1 MGKRFHRPTTI
12 GFGVMRRMI
21 EGSTNPSVT
30 PTAMAY
36 VSAWQR
42 RWRSLWLR
50 TSAGDSVETLD
61 SSGDRLRLCSA
72 SANASLFRFI
82 VKPKTIGVITAPV
95 AALTRSHAAAG
106 FVMTRLDW
114 LNILDDSR
122 FDTVIKAEIN
132 AKKAAMNASPS
143 LGAKHCLKKTVKKQI
158 SPWKT
163 PLSELQGWPTD
174 ATTLG
179 STEAK
184 QPRLIPTTKAGTR
197 RRYAM
202 GIRCLK
208 GGCVEKNMV

>member
-12 GFGVMRRMI
+12 VFGEMRRMI

-36 VSAWQR
+36 VSARQL
-42 RWRSLWLR
+42 RWRSSWLR

-72 SANASLFRFI
+72 STNASLFRFT

-114 LNILDDSR
+114 LNILDDST
-122 FDTVIKAEIN
+122 FDAVIKAAIN
-132 AKKAAMNASPS
+132 PKKDAMNASPS
-143 LGAKHCLKKTVKKQI
+143 FVAKHCLKKTVKKQI
-158 SPWKT
+158 SPCRN
-163 PLSELQGWPTD
+163 PISGLQG
-174 ATTLG
+174 
-179 STEAK
+179 
-184 QPRLIPTTKAGTR
+184 
-197 RRYAM
+197 
-202 GIRCLK
+202 
-208 GGCVEKNMV
+208 